1 MKALSSLMVLFSIV
15 CFAPAGYAQQPA
27 IPAPAPAASA
37 ASAQTAG
44 TSPLQKSIEAY
55 LRHLYAFGPEV
66 EVHIGAPKDTEIPG
80 LQEIGISVKIA
91 DNTETAKFFV
101 SKDGKYLLRG
111 DLSDLTK
118 DPLAETRA
126 RLDTSD
132 SPSLGDPKAAITL
145 VEFSDFECPVCRNL
159 HDGLR
164 GILPNYPAVRIVFKD
179 FPLEQIHPWART
191 AAIAGRCA
199 YQQDAKAFWKMY
211 DLIYDGQELISA
223 ANAWGKMV
231 DFAAQAGLNGESF
244 KSCMAGPEAAAA
256 IEASRANG
264 LKLEV
269 GSTPTIF
276 VNGRRIVGADSR
288 LIEQY
293 INYELAQLAGAKPT
307 GTKGSGKQ

>member
-1 MKALSSLMVLFSIV
+1 VKALSSLAVLFLVV
-15 CFAPAGYAQQPA
+15 CLSPTAHSQQPA
-27 IPAPAPAASA
+27 TAPAAASPA
-37 ASAQTAG
+37 AQAAAA
-44 TSPLQKSIEAY
+44 SPLQKNIEAY
-55 LRHLYAFGPEV
+55 LRYLYAFGPDI
-66 EVHIGAPKDTEIPG
+66 EVHVGAPKDTEIAG
-80 LQEIGISVKIA
+80 LQEISISVKIA
-91 DNTETAKFFV
+91 DNTENAKFYI

-111 DLSDLTK
+111 DLSDITK

-126 RLDTSD
+126 RLETKD
-132 SPSLGDPKAAITL
+132 SPSLGDPKAPITL

-179 FPLEQIHPWART
+179 FPIEQIHPWART

-199 YQQDAKAFWKMY
+199 YQQDPKAFWKMY
-211 DLIYDGQELISA
+211 DLIYDGQDLISA

-231 DFAAQAGLNGESF
+231 DFAAQAGVNAEVF
-244 KSCMAGPEAAAA
+244 KACMAGPEAPAA

-264 LKLEV
+264 MTLEV

-288 LIEQY
+288 LIELY
-293 INYELAQLAGAKPT
+293 INYELAQLAGAKST

>member
-1 MKALSSLMVLFSIV
+1 
-15 CFAPAGYAQQPA
+15 
-27 IPAPAPAASA
+27 
-37 ASAQTAG
+37 
-44 TSPLQKSIEAY
+44 LQKSIEAY
-55 LRHLYAFGPEV
+55 LRHLYAFGSSV
-66 EVHIGAPKDTEIPG
+66 EVRVGVPKDTEIAG
-80 LQEIGISVKIA
+80 LQELNIEVKIEG
-91 DNTETAKFFV
+91 NTENARFFV

-111 DLSDLTK
+111 DLSDITK

-126 RLDTSD
+126 RLETND
-132 SPSLGDPKAAITL
+132 SPSLGDPKAPITL

-191 AAIAGRCA
+191 AAMAGRCA
-199 YQQDAKAFWKMY
+199 YQQDPKAFWKMY

-231 DFAAQAGLNGESF
+231 DFAGQAGVNAEVF
-244 KSCMAGPEAAAA
+244 KTCMASPEAGAA

-264 LKLEV
+264 MKLEV

-293 INYELAQLAGAKPT
+293 INYELAQLAGSKSEE
-307 GTKGSGKQ
+307 TKGSSKK